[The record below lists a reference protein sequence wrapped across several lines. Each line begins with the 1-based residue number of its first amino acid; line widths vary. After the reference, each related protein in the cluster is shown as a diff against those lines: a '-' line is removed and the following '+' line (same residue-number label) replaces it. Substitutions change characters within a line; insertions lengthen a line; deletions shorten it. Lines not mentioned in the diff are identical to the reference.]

1 VATPTQKTSISKVNI
16 PQVNLEDDLQSQI
29 ELVSANGVPVRII
42 GGNTKA
48 FYGHLVDAVDI
59 DVSGHSGIVDYDP
72 AELVITL
79 RAGCKLK
86 EVESLLAEKG
96 QMLGFEPPHF
106 GDEAT
111 IGGMVA
117 SGLTGP
123 RRAFSGA
130 IRDFILGVKLLNGR
144 GEIVNFG
151 GRVIK
156 NVAGFDVS
164 RLMVGALGTLGVLL
178 EVSIRVIPKFEAEE
192 TLVFEHLDA
201 QAHIDWINQQRRLPY
216 PISASVW
223 HQGQTKIRLSGS
235 QQGIHSAS
243 HDLGGDKID
252 SDEIWSGLKEQTHS
266 FFGQEKSIARVS
278 VPSVEPDFLIAE
290 SQLIEWGGAQRW
302 IEAPQTSLDQLRQQ
316 VSQHHRGTVCAF
328 RGYDRHADIFHRPTD
343 AIMTLHRN
351 LKSSFDPTGMFNP
364 GRLYA
369 GL

>member
-1 VATPTQKTSISKVNI
+1 MAIL
-16 PQVNLEDDLQSQI
+16 QVNLEGDLQSQI
-29 ELVSANGVPVRII
+29 ESVSANGVPVKII

-48 FYGHLVDAVDI
+48 FYGHAVDALDI

-86 EVESLLAEKG
+86 EVESLLAENN
-96 QMLGFEPPHF
+96 QMFGFEPPHF

-111 IGGMVA
+111 IGGTVA

-123 RRAFSGA
+123 RRAFAGA

-144 GEIVNFG
+144 GEIVQFG

-178 EVSIRVIPKFEAEE
+178 EVSIRVIPKFEAET
-192 TLVFEHLDA
+192 TLIFEHADA

-223 HQGQTKIRLSGS
+223 YQGQTKIRLSGS
-235 QQGIHSAS
+235 QQGLDSACQ
-243 HDLGGDKID
+243 DLGGDNKMD
-252 SDEIWSGLKEQTHS
+252 SDETWSELKEQSHS
-266 FFGQEKSIARVS
+266 FFGQVKTIARVS
-278 VPSVEPDFLIAE
+278 VPSVEPDFLKDE

-302 IEAPQTSLDQLRQQ
+302 IEAPQDRLDPLRKQLH
-316 VSQHHRGTVCAF
+316 SHRGTACAY
-328 RGYDRHADIFHRPTD
+328 RGYDRHADIFQRPAD
-343 AIMTLHRN
+343 SMMALHRN
-351 LKSSFDPTGMFNP
+351 LKSSFDPAGIFNP
-364 GRLYA
+364 GRLYP

>member
-1 VATPTQKTSISKVNI
+1 MASLIPKISI
-16 PQVNLEDDLQSQI
+16 PQVNLEGDLQSQI
-29 ELVSANGVPVRII
+29 ELASANDVPVRII
-42 GGNTKA
+42 GGNSKA
-48 FYGHLVDAVDI
+48 FYGHAVDASDI
-59 DVSGHSGIVDYDP
+59 DVSRHSGIVDYDP

-79 RAGCKLK
+79 RSGCKLI

-96 QMLGFEPPHF
+96 QMLGFEPPYF
-106 GDEAT
+106 VDEAT

-164 RLMVGALGTLGVLL
+164 RLMVGALGTLGILL
-178 EVSIRVIPKFEAEE
+178 EVSIRVIPIYEAET
-192 TLVFEHLDA
+192 TLMFEHADA
-201 QAHIDWINQQRRLPY
+201 QAHIDWINQKRRSPY

-223 HQGQTKIRLSGS
+223 YKGQTKIRLSGS
-235 QQGIHSAS
+235 QQGLDSACQ
-243 HDLGGDKID
+243 DLGGDNTIEH
-252 SDEIWSGLKEQTHS
+252 DETWSELKEQTHS
-266 FFGQEKSIARVS
+266 FFDQVKAIARVS
-278 VPSVEPDFLIAE
+278 VPSIEPDFLTAE

-302 IEAPQTSLDQLRQQ
+302 VEVSQADLDQLRQQ
-316 VSQHHRGTVCAF
+316 VVQDHRGTVCAY
-328 RGYDRHADIFHRPTD
+328 RGYDGHSAIFHRPTD

-351 LKSSFDPTGMFNP
+351 LKSSFDPAGIFNP

>member
-1 VATPTQKTSISKVNI
+1 MTIDI
-16 PQVNLEDDLQSQI
+16 PQLSIEDDLQTQVES
-29 ELVSANGVPVRII
+29 VAANGVPIRIV

-48 FYGHLVDAVDI
+48 FYGNPVEAMDI
-59 DVSGHSGIVDYDP
+59 DVSGHSGIIDYDP

-86 EVESLLAEKG
+86 DVESLLAEKN

-106 GDEAT
+106 GETAT

-144 GEIVNFG
+144 GEIVSFG

-178 EVSIRVIPKFEAEE
+178 EVSIRVIPRFETEE
-192 TLVFEHLDA
+192 TLILEHAEA
-201 QAHIDWINQQRRLPY
+201 QSHIDWINQQRGLPF

-223 HQGQTKIRLSGS
+223 YQGQTKIRLSGS
-235 QQGIHSAS
+235 QQGVASACQQ
-243 HDLGGDKID
+243 LGGE
-252 SDEIWSGLKEQTHS
+252 SSANDEIWSELREQSHS
-266 FFGQEKSIARVS
+266 FFESNKTIARVS
-278 VPSVEPDFLIAE
+278 VPSVEPDFLTAE

-302 IEAPQTSLDQLRQQ
+302 IESSQEQLDRLRKQAEY
-316 VSQHHRGTVCAF
+316 HRGTACAYK
-328 RGYDRHADIFHRPTD
+328 GYDDDTEMFHRPTD
-343 AIMTLHRN
+343 AIMALHRN
-351 LKSSFDPTGMFNP
+351 IKSSFDPADIFNP
-364 GRLYA
+364 GRLY
-369 GL
+369 GGF

>member
-1 VATPTQKTSISKVNI
+1 MGI
-16 PQVNLEDDLQSQI
+16 PQIEIPEINLEDDLQSQI
-29 ELVSANGVPVRII
+29 EMVSANGAPVNII
-42 GGNTKA
+42 GGNSKA
-48 FYGHLVDAVDI
+48 FYGHSVDGIDI

-86 EVESLLAEKG
+86 DVEALLAEKN
-96 QMLGFEPPHF
+96 QMLGFEPPCF

-117 SGLTGP
+117 TGLTGP

-144 GEIVNFG
+144 GEVVNFG

-164 RLMVGALGTLGVLL
+164 RLMVGALGTLGILL
-178 EVSIRVIPKFEAEE
+178 EVSIRVIPKFETE
-192 TLVFEHLDA
+192 TTLTFEHADA
-201 QAHIDWINQQRRLPY
+201 QAHIDWINQKRGFPY
-216 PISASVW
+216 PMSASVW
-223 HQGQTKIRLSGS
+223 YQGQTKIRLSGS
-235 QQGIHSAS
+235 QQGIDSACQ
-243 HDLGGDKID
+243 DLGADNKVEC
-252 SDEIWSGLKEQTHS
+252 DEIWTELREQSHL
-266 FFGQEKSIARVS
+266 FFDQVKAVTRVS

-302 IEAPQTSLDQLRQQ
+302 IDSPQDHLDQLRQQ
-316 VSQHHRGTVCAF
+316 VQQYHRGTVCAY
-328 RGYDRHADIFHRPTD
+328 RGYDSNVEIFHRPTD

-351 LKSSFDPTGMFNP
+351 LKSSFDPAGIFNP